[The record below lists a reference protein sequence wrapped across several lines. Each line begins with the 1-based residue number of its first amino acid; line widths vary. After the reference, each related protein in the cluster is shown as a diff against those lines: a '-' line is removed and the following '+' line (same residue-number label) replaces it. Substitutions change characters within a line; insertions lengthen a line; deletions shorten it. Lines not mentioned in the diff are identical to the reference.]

1 MDDDPF
7 LGWGLRPVE
16 LTDRDVLTPYFT
28 SLAEPLSDYTFSQL
42 FTWRN
47 SLRIL
52 WKKIDEHLCVFA
64 NGTGDLTLLLP
75 PIGDT
80 APASLIQQRGFNTFS
95 YTLIPDPSQPFDNFA
110 AVGGLN
116 ADGSING
123 AGDLNF
129 FAVQGNRPLFQS
141 GGFGPQQ
148 QWGAIPQG
156 CYGVITSCADSG
168 SSFKFSPLV
177 GAPTPAPEP
186 STWAMMLLGFAGLG
200 FAGYRASRRTAAL
213 G

>member
-1 MDDDPF
+1 MF
-7 LGWGLRPVE
+7 CLRTLALTATRAGLG
-16 LTDRDVLTPYFT
+16 VLTGGTAAQADMVSDFT
-28 SLAEPLSDYTFSQL
+28 
-42 FTWRN
+42 
-47 SLRIL
+47 
-52 WKKIDEHLCVFA
+52 
-64 NGTGDLTLLLP
+64 GTCLGPAAPGEGGGGVCTGTATGVLTLTNAYVP
-75 PIGDT
+75 GANIT
-80 APASLIQQRGFNTFS
+80 AADFVSFSYMSNAFS

-110 AVGGLN
+110 TVGGLN

-148 QWGAIPQG
+148 QWVAIPQG

-200 FAGYRASRRTAAL
+200 FAGYRASRKSAAL
-213 G
+213 AA